1 MSVKLAPTK
10 GNLIATKKSLEL
22 AQNGFY
28 LLDKKRNV
36 LIKEM
41 TSLVDEVRQLRDCIT
56 STYQEAYYSLEQANI
71 SLGIIT
77 ELASST
83 PVDFGIKVVYRS
95 VMGVEIPKIEYE
107 NNLKRRLYDLERT
120 NSKVDHTYHCFT
132 KAKELTIALAQIENS
147 VCRLANA
154 IVKTKKR
161 ANALANV
168 TIINLQ
174 NNVKEITNALEEKER
189 EEFTRQKVIKKN
201 I

>member
-1 MSVKLAPTK
+1 MAIQVVATK

-22 AQNGFY
+22 ASNGFY
-28 LLDKKRNV
+28 LLDRKRNV

-41 TSLVDEVRQLRDCIT
+41 SSLIEDVTMLRDRIT
-56 STYQEAYYSLEQANI
+56 TCYQEAYDALQEANI

-77 ELASST
+77 DLANST
-83 PVDFGIKVVYRS
+83 PIDTGIHVVYRS
-95 VMGVEIPKIEYE
+95 VMGVEIPKIVYT
-107 NNLKRRLYDLERT
+107 NDHQRMIYDLERT
-120 NSKVDHTYHCFT
+120 NSKVDLVYQRFNI
-132 KAKELTIALAQIENS
+132 AKELTVILAQTENS

-168 TIINLQ
+168 TIVELEQ
-174 NNVKEITNALEEKER
+174 TVKLISDSLEEKER
-189 EEFTRQKVIKKN
+189 EEFSRQKVIKER